1 MLKYKIPQIVTL
13 TRNRPLVI
21 KLTGEKLFQQM
32 EDGNPHDVDAAC
44 RVNR

>member
-1 MLKYKIPQIVTL
+1 
-13 TRNRPLVI
+13 
-21 KLTGEKLFQQM
+21 M